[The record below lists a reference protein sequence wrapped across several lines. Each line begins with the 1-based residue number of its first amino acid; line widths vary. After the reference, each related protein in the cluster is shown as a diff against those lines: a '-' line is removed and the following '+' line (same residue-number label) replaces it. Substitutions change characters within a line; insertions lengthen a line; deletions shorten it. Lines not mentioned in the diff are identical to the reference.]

1 MVEPVTLQTLLTYL
15 TLISVPIG
23 VFYHIMTLNNTR
35 KAREAQI
42 FVQFSNRMG
51 ESRWSKGL
59 REIGGFSFKNYEELR
74 KHYELEANIEKWEN
88 IIYFYMFM
96 EDLGGLVRGGY
107 LGIQILAYTTMGPI
121 LTGWE
126 KIAPYVDDGREYFQN
141 PRLWTELEY
150 LYKEIKK
157 YIKEHPELKT

>member
-1 MVEPVTLQTLLTYL
+1 MY
-15 TLISVPIG
+15 
-23 VFYHIMTLNNTR
+23 Y
-35 KAREAQI
+35 
-42 FVQFSNRMG
+42 
-51 ESRWSKGL
+51 
-59 REIGGFSFKNYEELR
+59 
-74 KHYELEANIEKWEN
+74 
-88 IIYFYMFM
+88 YMMM

-126 KIAPYVDDGREYFQN
+126 KTAPYIDDWREYIQN

-157 YIKEHPELKT
+157 YIKEHPELMT